1 MSARRSSARRQASPP
16 KQQVRNRGLLVVTLL
31 LVGAFA
37 VGLAYIK
44 QNAPAQRTAQTGTV
58 AAVSTEGNTATSAAP
73 AVSPAVP
80 QQSVLQSIKP
90 KYDFYNELPKRQLV
104 IGQDEINR
112 RDKRELQAPPKQES
126 AQQKA
131 KEKPQQ
137 STAVADK
144 VPAKNKAP
152 AETAQTRAKPKAV
165 EMPKIELISRQGRSS
180 DKPAA
185 AKPAAASAQTA
196 NTAPSGSWMIQA
208 GAYSTF
214 DDADRIRAKLAIM
227 GIRARVEAGV
237 SNNKPIHRVRIGPLL
252 SKSVAENLNR
262 RLSENNIPALLL
274 KTN

>member
-37 VGLAYIK
+37 VALAYIK
-44 QNAPAQRTAQTGTV
+44 QNAPAQRAAQTGTV
-58 AAVSTEGNTATSAAP
+58 AVAPAGSEAGTAAAP
-73 AVSPAVP
+73 AVAPAT

-112 RDKRELQAPPKQES
+112 RDKRELQPPPKPES
-126 AQQKA
+126 AQQKE
-131 KEKPQQ
+131 EKQQ
-137 STAVADK
+137 QNTVAANK

-152 AETAQTRAKPKAV
+152 AEIAQTQAAPKAV

-180 DKPAA
+180 NKPAVSQ
-185 AKPAAASAQTA
+185 AAATPAQQTA
-196 NTAPSGSWMIQA
+196 NTAPGGSWMIQA

-214 DDADRIRAKLAIM
+214 DDADRVRAKLAMM
-227 GIRARVEAGV
+227 GIRAQVEAGV

>member
-37 VGLAYIK
+37 VALAYIK
-44 QNAPAQRTAQTGTV
+44 QNAPAQHTAQTGTV
-58 AAVSTEGNTATSAAP
+58 AAAPSGGNAAAP

-112 RDKRELQAPPKQES
+112 RDKRELQAPPKPES

-131 KEKPQQ
+131 KEKQKKN
-137 STAVADK
+137 TAAANK
-144 VPAKNKAP
+144 APAKNKTP
-152 AETAQTRAKPKAV
+152 AETAQVQAKPKAV

-185 AKPAAASAQTA
+185 AKPAAAPAQTA

-214 DDADRIRAKLAIM
+214 DDADRVRAKLAIM

-262 RLSENNIPALLL
+262 QLSENNIPALLL